1 MISLKSGT
9 DIRGIASEG
18 VDGEHINLTDDVIK
32 KITVAF
38 VKWLSNYTSKPESSL
53 VISIGHDS
61 RISAERIKAAAIS
74 AMGGIGKTYDAG
86 LASTPAMFMSVID
99 LDCDGAVQITAS
111 HHPFNRNGLK
121 FFTKNGGLNEND
133 IEDILHLAEKIDD
146 VSDKCG
152 NIEKIDYMSDYAARL
167 RKLICDGL
175 GKSEADKPLSGVKI
189 AVDASNGAGGF
200 YAEKVLHELGADIS
214 GSRYLEPDGMFPN
227 HVPNPEDASA
237 MESISEAVLKS
248 GADFGVIFDTDVD
261 RAACVDSK
269 GMPINRNRLVA
280 LAAAIALEQCPGGTI
295 VTDSTT
301 SAGLKLFI
309 EDTLK
314 GKHHRYRRGYRNVI
328 NEAIKLNE
336 SGENCPLAIE
346 TSGHAAFKNNYFL
359 DDGAYLITLII
370 VKMMQLRSEG
380 RSLDDLIEALE
391 EPEEEAVYRF
401 DIIYSDFRSYGQK
414 VISLLMDFADKNP
427 RCRMAQDNYEGVRV
441 YCSAD
446 ERDWFLLRLS
456 VHDPVLSLNI
466 ESAHKGGVAK
476 IKKLLKPF
484 FLNFSGLNI
493 SSLCYEAE

>member
-18 VDGEHINLTDDVIK
+18 VEGERINLTDDVIR
-32 KITVAF
+32 KITAAF
-38 VKWLSNYTSKPESSL
+38 IKWLSKYTSKPERSL
-53 VISIGHDS
+53 TVSIGHDS
-61 RISAERIKAAAIS
+61 RISAERIKTAAVS
-74 AMGGIGKTYDAG
+74 AMGGIGKIYDAG

-99 LDCDGAVQITAS
+99 LNCDGAIQITAS

-121 FFTKNGGLNEND
+121 FFTKNGGLNEKD
-133 IEDILHLAEKIDD
+133 IEDILKSAET
-146 VSDKCG
+146 VEVASDKSD

-167 RKLICDGL
+167 RKIICEGL
-175 GKSEADKPLSGVKI
+175 GKSENQKPLDGVKI

-200 YAEKVLHELGADIS
+200 YAEKVLHKLGADIN
-214 GSRYLEPDGMFPN
+214 GSRFLEPDGMFPN

-261 RAACVDSK
+261 RAACVDAK

-280 LAAAIALEQCPGGTI
+280 LSAAIALEQCPGGTI

-301 SAGLKLFI
+301 SAGLKTFI
-309 EDTLK
+309 EATLK

-328 NEAIKLNE
+328 NEAIRLNE
-336 SGENCPLAIE
+336 NGQNCPLAIE

-380 RSLDDLIEALE
+380 KSLDDLIEKLE
-391 EPEEEAVYRF
+391 EPLEEAVYRF
-401 DIIYSDFRSYGQK
+401 DIIYSDFKSYGQK

-427 RCRMAQDNYEGVRV
+427 HCRIAPDNYEGVRI
-441 YCSAD
+441 YCSND
-446 ERDWFLLRLS
+446 QKDWFLLRLS

-466 ESAHKGGVAK
+466 ESARRGGVAK
-476 IKKLLKPF
+476 IKNLIKPF
-484 FLNFSGLNI
+484 FLSFSGLNI
-493 SSLCYEAE
+493 SSLCCEPE